1 MLFARPWLYLGAL
14 LGIGAC
20 AVAPTP
26 PTGGVSAAAPV
37 PVASLAGSRWVGVA
51 ESISDSRSL
60 PRLEFADGGRVMGY
74 TGCNMFSG
82 TWSEQAGEVRFGA
95 IAATKRMCLGPGAE
109 VEKLVLA
116 VLGNA
121 SRVTREGTRLV
132 ITSPAGERFEFV
144 PAAAA

>member
-1 MLFARPWLYLGAL
+1 MPFARPWLWIAAL

-26 PTGGVSAAAPV
+26 PVGSASAAGPA

-51 ESISDSRSL
+51 EAITDSRAL
-60 PRLEFADGGRVMGY
+60 PRLEFTAGGRFTGY
-74 TGCNMFSG
+74 TGCNMMSG
-82 TWSEQAGEVRFGA
+82 TWSEQAGEVRFGGV
-95 IAATKRMCLGPGAE
+95 AATKRMCLGPGAD
-109 VEKLVLA
+109 VEQRVLA

-132 ITSPAGERFEFV
+132 ITAPGGERFEFV